1 MCGGEWQGDGI
12 VGAVHVKEASVVEA
26 GQTLLTLTVLPSEA
40 RAALESA
47 WLGPRQMDPH
57 VADPSDRGVGAVV
70 GGGGCRWIRT
80 STLGAAL
87 VIAHVTAAA
96 TRVVLSGMASG

>member
-1 MCGGEWQGDGI
+1 MRGGEWQGDGI

-40 RAALESA
+40 RAGLESA

-70 GGGGCRWIRT
+70 VGGCRWIRT